1 MGRDRAPVLLGEREY
16 RWEEL
21 ELTEAP
27 DQGWAH
33 HGVAVLDDGSVV
45 AAAPDRACLVRLDV
59 SGRELSRMD
68 LELVEM
74 HGITVS
80 SDARAE
86 RLWVADNGHKF
97 VPGQPGYGEVNRPGR
112 VVAIELDG
120 SMHQEIAA
128 PDWLPTSGTRGSR
141 APWQSTTKRSAAPGT
156 SGWPTGTDRACCIAS
171 PLLARGSPPSTV
183 RRRARS
189 STRPTTSSS
198 IVVVACR
205 SCTSRTGATNV
216 WSSSTSR
223 ATSSGPSGKARS
235 TSPSG
240 LATSGDLLFVAE
252 LHGRLAAFDRTDT
265 VVGYLG
271 TTSSQGRQGWP
282 NSVDDLG
289 NLVRVPEPGTRRLQQ
304 PARARHRLQRCRLR
318 LGVADRRATGP
329 AVAARGRSDA
339 CGSSASDLAL
349 RNSRILVP
357 EWTSSPAARPLR
369 LFRWASSG

>member
-128 PDWLPTSGTRGSR
+128 PDMAAYERD
-141 APWQSTTKRSAAPGT
+141 PWQPCAVAVDDEALGGT
-156 SGWPTGTDRACCIAS
+156 GDLWWPTGTDRACCIAS

-205 SCTSRTGATNV
+205 SCTSRTGATNA

-223 ATSSGPSGKARS
+223 ATSSGPSGKAR
-235 TSPSG
+235 
-240 LATSGDLLFVAE
+240 
-252 LHGRLAAFDRTDT
+252 
-265 VVGYLG
+265 
-271 TTSSQGRQGWP
+271 
-282 NSVDDLG
+282 
-289 NLVRVPEPGTRRLQQ
+289 
-304 PARARHRLQRCRLR
+304 
-318 LGVADRRATGP
+318 
-329 AVAARGRSDA
+329 
-339 CGSSASDLAL
+339 
-349 RNSRILVP
+349 
-357 EWTSSPAARPLR
+357 
-369 LFRWASSG
+369 

>member
-128 PDWLPTSGTRGSR
+128 PDMAAYERD
-141 APWQSTTKRSAAPGT
+141 PWQPCAVAVDDEALGGTGDLWVADGYGQSLDVYKRQLVNPSHK
-156 SGWPTGTDRACCIAS
+156 D
-171 PLLARGSPPSTV
+171 PLLQSNLRTASQVCASAQQGNRQLQSTLRG
-183 RRRARS
+183 
-189 STRPTTSSS
+189 
-198 IVVVACR
+198 
-205 SCTSRTGATNV
+205 G
-216 WSSSTSR
+216 
-223 ATSSGPSGKARS
+223 
-235 TSPSG
+235 
-240 LATSGDLLFVAE
+240 
-252 LHGRLAAFDRTDT
+252 
-265 VVGYLG
+265 
-271 TTSSQGRQGWP
+271 
-282 NSVDDLG
+282 
-289 NLVRVPEPGTRRLQQ
+289 
-304 PARARHRLQRCRLR
+304 
-318 LGVADRRATGP
+318 
-329 AVAARGRSDA
+329 
-339 CGSSASDLAL
+339 
-349 RNSRILVP
+349 
-357 EWTSSPAARPLR
+357 
-369 LFRWASSG
+369 